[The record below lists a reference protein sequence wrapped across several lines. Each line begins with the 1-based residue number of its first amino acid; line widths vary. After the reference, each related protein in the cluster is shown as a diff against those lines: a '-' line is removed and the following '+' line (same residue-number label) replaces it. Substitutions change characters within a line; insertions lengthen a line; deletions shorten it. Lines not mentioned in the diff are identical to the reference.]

1 MGSPQYKYPQTRPR
15 RLRQHAVLR
24 DLSQEHHVQ
33 VSQLVLPLFVQ
44 KQSQHPQTIATLPG
58 VLRHSLTSLLKEIE
72 ACMALG
78 LRAFALFPALSAE
91 EKTPTGTAALDPKG
105 LYLNTLQ
112 QVHTAFP
119 EALLIG
125 DVALDPYSS
134 DGHDGLVRQGQV
146 LNDETL
152 PLLGDMAVAQ
162 AQAGAHVIAPSD
174 MMDGRVGY
182 LRKRLDQAGFT
193 QIPILAYTA
202 KYASALYAPFREAL
216 DSKPAV
222 GDKKT
227 YQMNPAN
234 AQEALL
240 EAVLDAQEG
249 ADWLMV
255 KPAGFYLDIIYRL
268 AQTNLIPIAAY
279 QVSGEYAMI
288 MAAAQAG
295 ALNLEAT
302 ILESLLA
309 LRRAGASTIFTYFAK
324 QVAELNN
331 K

>member
-1 MGSPQYKYPQTRPR
+1 M
-15 RLRQHAVLR
+15 
-24 DLSQEHHVQ
+24 
-33 VSQLVLPLFVQ
+33 
-44 KQSQHPQTIATLPG
+44 
-58 VLRHSLTSLLKEIE
+58 
-72 ACMALG
+72 
-78 LRAFALFPALSAE
+78 
-91 EKTPTGTAALDPKG
+91 
-105 LYLNTLQ
+105 
-112 QVHTAFP
+112 
-119 EALLIG
+119 
-125 DVALDPYSS
+125 
-134 DGHDGLVRQGQV
+134 
-146 LNDETL
+146 
-152 PLLGDMAVAQ
+152 
-162 AQAGAHVIAPSD
+162 
-174 MMDGRVGY
+174 
-182 LRKRLDQAGFT
+182 
-193 QIPILAYTA
+193 AYTA

-255 KPAGFYLDIIYRL
+255 KPAGFYLDVIYRL

-295 ALNLEAT
+295 ALDLEAT